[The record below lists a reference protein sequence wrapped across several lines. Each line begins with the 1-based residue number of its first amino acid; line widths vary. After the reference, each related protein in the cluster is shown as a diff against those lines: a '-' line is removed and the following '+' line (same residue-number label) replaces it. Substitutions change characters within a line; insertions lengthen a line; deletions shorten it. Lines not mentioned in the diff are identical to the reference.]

1 MAAPDANAP
10 QKTIRLLTSVA
21 ELVGEYDG
29 YVLDLWGVIH
39 DGIRPYPGATNCLR
53 HLKEQGARIVLLS
66 NAPRRAD
73 AVIAGMGAMGI
84 PRSLYDHVLSS
95 GEATWLALKARSDPW
110 HARLG
115 RRCLHLGPERDKGLL
130 EGLDLILAATP
141 AEAEFIL
148 NTGVDRDEE
157 TVEDYEA
164 ILADGARRGLP
175 MLCANP
181 DLEVIRGGR
190 RVICAGSLAARYAAL
205 GGEVAYHGKPH
216 PAIYH
221 LCHALIAGI
230 DRTRVVAIGDSLRTD
245 IAGGQAAGLDTVFVT
260 GGIHAEELGLVPGAK
275 PDSAALYEAC
285 RRAGRI
291 PNAALAA
298 FTW

>member
-1 MAAPDANAP
+1 MTRRDTAPS
-10 QKTIRLLTSVA
+10 TGRIRMLDGVA
-21 ELVGEYDG
+21 DLVGDYDG

-39 DGIRPYPGATNCLR
+39 DGIRPYPGAADCLGR
-53 HLKEQGARIVLLS
+53 LKERGARIILLS
-66 NAPRRAD
+66 NAPRRAE
-73 AVIAGMGAMGI
+73 AVIAGMVGMGL
-84 PRSLYDHVLSS
+84 PRTLYDHVLSS
-95 GEATWLALKARSDPW
+95 GEATWLALKSRADPW

-115 RRCLHLGPERDKGLL
+115 RRCLHLGPERDKGILD
-130 EGLDLILAATP
+130 GLDLALVVTP

-164 ILADGARRGLP
+164 VLADGVRRGVP
-175 MLCANP
+175 MVCANP

-205 GGEVAYHGKPH
+205 GGEVVYHGKPH
-216 PAIYH
+216 RAIYR
-221 LCHALIAGI
+221 LCLALIEGI
-230 DRTRVVAIGDSLRTD
+230 DSRRVVAVGDSLRTD
-245 IAGGQAAGLDTVFVT
+245 IAGGQSAGFATVFVT
-260 GGIHAEELGLVPGAK
+260 GGIHAEELGLAPGAR
-275 PDSAALYEAC
+275 PDASTLYEAC

-291 PNAALAA
+291 PDAALAA